1 MKKKNLSARDKRMI
15 NDRLSASRDEFDRT
29 IRHAAEL
36 LSEITN
42 LASFAMTPAT
52 NEETISFIRLLPVD
66 ERTLILM
73 IVGESGN
80 ITNTTLRLKVPYTQD
95 ALDLLSKNMTV
106 RHKGRTLDDVLKSE
120 IIEDVGSDIEAMSS
134 LEGDVMPSFI
144 RTLEEMLNVNLYM
157 EGMTN
162 IFDLPEYSS
171 IDRARDFM
179 ELFARK
185 DWFTQKMLARDDG
198 VVVTIGDEN
207 DTMKDCTLITAS
219 YHVDGKLVG
228 KIGVIGPT
236 RMKYDEVTS
245 IMEYL
250 TNNLSESFR
259 LTAGSGPGDGTDS
272 TKEPEN
278 EK

>member
-1 MKKKNLSARDKRMI
+1 
-15 NDRLSASRDEFDRT
+15 
-29 IRHAAEL
+29 
-36 LSEITN
+36 
-42 LASFAMTPAT
+42 
-52 NEETISFIRLLPVD
+52 
-66 ERTLILM
+66 
-73 IVGESGN
+73 
-80 ITNTTLRLKVPYTQD
+80 
-95 ALDLLSKNMTV
+95 
-106 RHKGRTLDDVLKSE
+106 
-120 IIEDVGSDIEAMSS
+120 
-134 LEGDVMPSFI
+134 
-144 RTLEEMLNVNLYM
+144 MLNVNLYM

-185 DWFTQKMLARDDG
+185 DWFTQKMLAREDG

-259 LTAGSGPGDGTDS
+259 LTAGSGPGDGTDGA
-272 TKEPEN
+272 KEPEN